1 MENEVSYRQV
11 GREKGYV
18 PPPRLKDEGA
28 QRKAGG
34 KRDAFGI
41 RTERFSK
48 PTVCMCSVQYVYE
61 FVRVPSVRESYNSSI
76 LTFGRHF
83 TNNCVS

>member
-18 PPPRLKDEGA
+18 PPPRLKDDGG
-28 QRKAGG
+28 QRQTGG

-48 PTVCMCSVQYVYE
+48 PTVCVVCSTTYQLPGVAVWECDMISFEQTHI
-61 FVRVPSVRESYNSSI
+61 R
-76 LTFGRHF
+76 T
-83 TNNCVS
+83 